1 MKGQGTKRPHE
12 SFSKPP
18 GSDLNRLKACTDME
32 YVVYSMFD
40 EGPHTANNPLHTKKG
55 ETSESPFGLTPQCR
69 LGHPYRFLILSYLKV
84 TSFRHSS
91 IDFRGHIGFLA
102 H

>member
-1 MKGQGTKRPHE
+1 
-12 SFSKPP
+12 
-18 GSDLNRLKACTDME
+18 ME
-32 YVVYSMFD
+32 YVLYSMFD
-40 EGPHTANNPLHTKKG
+40 EVPHTANNPLHTKKG
-55 ETSESPFGLTPQCR
+55 ETSRPPPPYKLTPQCR

-84 TSFRHSS
+84 TSLRHSS